1 MTEKLTKQDL
11 KERQAWTLNQK
22 IDHSIGVLDQFISHQ
37 GGKDKVYISF
47 SGGKDSTVLLHLARK
62 VFGEDIKA
70 VFCNT
75 RNEYPDIVKFVRK
88 TPNIDIIYP
97 KMTPKEVISKYG
109 FPLVSKEVSENIE
122 RYRINP
128 NSVRGLR
135 AIGAIKSKYKA
146 NVPMKY
152 VSMMRSNDFTISS
165 KCCQKLKKAP
175 FKKYEKQTGLSP
187 IIGVMASESNMR
199 STMYIKQGQCNSFS
213 KKRAISMPLSIWTE
227 KDIYDYIER
236 YKVEISEIY
245 HKGAKRTGCMFCGFG
260 CQFWDDNRLSLMYE
274 LYPKY
279 YLMVMDTY
287 TNNEVTYREALRK
300 VLAVNKL
307 YLPDERPRDLF
318 SK

>member
-22 IDHSIGVLDQFISHQ
+22 IDHSIGVIDQFISHQ
-37 GGKDKVYISF
+37 GGKDKIYISF

-62 VFGEDIKA
+62 VFGDDIKA

-88 TPNIDIIYP
+88 TPNVEIIYP
-97 KMTPKEVISKYG
+97 KMTPKEVITKYG
-109 FPLVSKEVSENIE
+109 FPLVSKEQSQII
-122 RYRINP
+122 RQIRTTK
-128 NSVRGLR
+128 SDKLR
-135 AIGAIKSKYKA
+135 NKRLYGDVKGKSG
-146 NVPMKY
+146 
-152 VSMMRSNDFTISS
+152 IIS
-165 KCCQKLKKAP
+165 KCWLFLTKVIFDTSEKCCDRLKKSP
-175 FKKYEKQTGLSP
+175 FKTLRKRGLSP
-187 IIGVMASESNMR
+187 ITGEMAEESDLRVQQWMRHGCNMFGENSK
-199 STMYIKQGQCNSFS
+199 ST
-213 KKRAISMPLSIWTE
+213 PLSIWTE

-279 YLMVMDTY
+279 YLMVMNTY
-287 TNNEVTYREALRK
+287 TNNDVTYREALRK